1 MTSTI
6 QPYNMATPTA
16 NSTLVEIDF
25 QNPQEYQNIPE
36 LPQLEQWANIAYE
49 GNLPCTVTF
58 RVVNNTES
66 QTLNH
71 QYRGKD
77 HPTNIL
83 SFPFEAPP
91 IPMDEVHLGDLV
103 ACYPVI
109 NSEAQQQNKNN
120 HDHWAH
126 LMLHGMLHLQ
136 GYDHI
141 SEEEADIM
149 ESLEI
154 KLLDSLHITNPYI

>member
-1 MTSTI
+1 MAIQQTETSLI
-6 QPYNMATPTA
+6 
-16 NSTLVEIDF
+16 EIDL
-25 QNPQEYQNIPE
+25 QNPQSYGDIPK
-36 LPQLEQWANIAYE
+36 LEHLEKWANTAYQ
-49 GNLPCTVTF
+49 GDLPCTLTF
-58 RVVNNTES
+58 RIVDSSES

-91 IPMDEVHLGDLV
+91 IPMDVTHLGDLV

-109 NSEAQQQNKNN
+109 NSEAQTQNKNN
-120 HDHWAH
+120 HNHWAH
-126 LMLHGMLHLQ
+126 LFIHGMLHLQ

-141 SEEEADIM
+141 SEDEAQCM
-149 ESLEI
+149 EALEI
-154 KLLDSLHITNPYI
+154 QLLASLHISNPYL